1 MARAIENNSNLR
13 LKGPDIGYITID
25 AQGLVSSCNEL
36 AAMLV
41 GTDRENLLD
50 QNLVGLLSADHRF
63 GPLTERLAQPSE
75 TLKNEQFNL
84 PDFHEGKKDSLTV
97 RIVSFLGP
105 QKQYQGA
112 YIGLIDRSAAVTAR
126 ELALNSIAEGVFT
139 VDEKMKITSFNEA
152 AEKITG
158 WRQEEVL
165 GRPCKIIF
173 KSSICGGSCTISTS
187 IANKCN
193 VYYDRDVYLSRKD
206 GSSFPVSV
214 SAAPLIDSD
223 NNIVGGVEIFRD
235 ISESVRNDLIINSV
249 ADGVVTFDD
258 KGVITSFN
266 AGAERITGWS
276 ETEVTGRSC
285 DELFFGSDGVSACPI
300 MENAPGQPCNV
311 IDQEGFVTDRDG
323 YNIPISVS
331 ITPML
336 DAEQQ
341 PIGCVQTFRDNTQ
354 ALQNKL
360 ILDSI
365 ADGVFTVDRNWK
377 ITSFNLAAEII
388 TGWEREDAIGSFC
401 SDVFHSSICGKSCA
415 VAEAL
420 YTGRPVTSRSITIED
435 ADGKRKPISI
445 SASPLT
451 DIVGNVIGGVETFRD
466 LTVEESLRKQLMQRF
481 TFDEIISKSQ
491 AMQRYFQI
499 LPDIALSDST
509 VLILGESGTGKGIM
523 AEAVVNASSRRD
535 KPFVSVNCGAIPDT
549 LLESELFGYRS
560 GAFTDA
566 RKDREGR
573 FGAADGGT
581 IFLDEIGD
589 IPHSLQVKL
598 LRVLEEHI
606 YEPLG
611 CNDSIKVDI
620 RVIAATNRE
629 LKTLVE
635 QGLFRDDLYYRLNVV
650 NITLP
655 PLRERKEDIPLLIE
669 HFVDKFRAEK
679 HKDINGISDSVL
691 TQLMQ
696 HSFPGNIRELE
707 NIIEYAFILCPGGL
721 IQENHLPDTF
731 QITESSDQFQI
742 DTGSGTLSLEQIE
755 KQAILSSLKRN
766 RWKKMMTCRE
776 LGISKDTLR
785 RKIERYDLETLPN
798 VP

>member
-1 MARAIENNSNLR
+1 MPPPIQNSNKQKLR
-13 LKGPDIGYITID
+13 GPDIGYITID
-25 AQGLVSSCNEL
+25 AETVVSSCNDL
-36 AAMLV
+36 AAMIL
-41 GTDRENLLD
+41 GTDRDNLLD
-50 QNLVGLLSADHRF
+50 KHILDVLDTDPRFAPLVK
-63 GPLTERLAQPSE
+63 RLAQPAE
-75 TLKNEQFNL
+75 TLKNEQFEL
-84 PDFHEGKKDSLTV
+84 PDFHKGRKEGLTV

-105 QKQYQGA
+105 QKEYQGA
-112 YIGLIDRSAAVTAR
+112 YIGLIDSSSAVTTRA
-126 ELALNSIAEGVFT
+126 LALNSIAEGVFT
-139 VDEKMKITSFNEA
+139 VDEEMKISSFNEA
-152 AEKITG
+152 AENMTG
-158 WRQEEVL
+158 WLQEEVI

-173 KSSICGGSCTISTS
+173 KSSICGGSCAISTA
-187 IANKCN
+187 IANNHN

-214 SAAPLIDSD
+214 SAAPLIDSE
-223 NNIVGGVEIFRD
+223 NRIIGGVEIFRD
-235 ISESVRNDLIINSV
+235 ISESVQSDLIINAV

-258 KGVITSFN
+258 KGIITSFN
-266 AGAERITGWS
+266 AGAERITGWN
-276 ETEVTGRSC
+276 EDEVVGRIC
-285 DELFFGSDGVSACPI
+285 DEMFFGADGVSACPI
-300 MENAPGQPCNV
+300 MEKARGEPCNV
-311 IDQEGFVTDRDG
+311 IDQDGYVTDKDG

-336 DAEQQ
+336 DAERQ

-365 ADGVFTVDRNWK
+365 ADGVFTVDRNWQ

-401 SDVFHSSICGKSCA
+401 SDVFHSSICGKNCA

-420 YTGRPVTSRSITIED
+420 YTGRPVTNRSITIED

-445 SASPLT
+445 SASPLV

-466 LTVEESLRKQLMQRF
+466 LTVVETLRKQLMQRY

-491 AMQRYFQI
+491 AMQRYFEI

-509 VLILGESGTGKGIM
+509 ALILGESGTGKGIM
-523 AEAVVNASSRRD
+523 AEAIVNASSRQD

-598 LRVLEEHI
+598 LRVIEERI

-611 CNDSIKVDI
+611 SNDSIKVDI
-620 RVIAATNRE
+620 RVIAATNRD
-629 LKTLVE
+629 LKALVE
-635 QGLFRDDLYYRLNVV
+635 QGQFRDDLYYRLNVV
-650 NITLP
+650 NILLP

-679 HKDINGISDSVL
+679 QKDINGISDSVL
-691 TQLMQ
+691 TLLMQ

-721 IQENHLPDTF
+721 IQENHLPDSF
-731 QITESSDQFQI
+731 QAGETTNPFQI
-742 DTGSGTLSLEQIE
+742 DTGSGNLSLEQIE
-755 KQAILSSLKRN
+755 KQAILNSLQRN

-785 RKIERYDLETLPN
+785 RKIERYDLDNPLEAD
-798 VP
+798 